1 MTQAKTK
8 STEKEPREEREE
20 RFEWT
25 EHLGKA
31 FEAFLRDLKG
41 ILPQETYEHLQ
52 ASRKELLLALRSLID
67 REIERLEQQPQK
79 ARKLEVK

>member
-1 MTQAKTK
+1 MAKAKSETQA
-8 STEKEPREEREE
+8 EERL
-20 RFEWT
+20 EWT

-31 FEAFLRDLKG
+31 FEAFVRDLRG

-67 REIERLEQQPQK
+67 REIERLEGTPERK

>member
-1 MTQAKTK
+1 MIMARAKAE
-8 STEKEPREEREE
+8 TEEHL
-20 RFEWT
+20 EWT

-31 FEAFLRDLKG
+31 FEAFVRDLRS
-41 ILPQETYEHLQ
+41 LVPQETYEHLQ

-67 REIERLEQQPQK
+67 REIEKLEGSERK

>member
-1 MTQAKTK
+1 MAKAKTK
-8 STEKEPREEREE
+8 EEREE
-20 RFEWT
+20 RLEWT

-67 REIERLEQQPQK
+67 REIEKLEGEPKRK
-79 ARKLEVK
+79 ARTLEVK